1 MHICLISPTP
11 LLCGSG
17 GKGVAENPSDLPREH
32 DIVKLAAATLKPSRA
47 SVIDCPH
54 TPASVDAIARR
65 MQARTP
71 PHFKKAQSQKDEQPK
86 ADLAAQ
92 VLVQALALVKP
103 QQGTSAARYA

>member
-32 DIVKLAAATLKPSRA
+32 DIVKLAAATLKP
-47 SVIDCPH
+47 H

-71 PHFKKAQSQKDEQPK
+71 PHFKKAQIQKDEQPK